1 MDFTEKQILLINEM
15 IKDNI
20 NFAIH
25 EYNKKLNLIKHIDFD
40 IKIIELKLQSYGH
53 KEVSLETLLYLKE
66 HNYSFQ
72 SYINRYEEL
81 NKELNLKNKEKD
93 IFLNL
98 ILQIKNFIPKYDFNT
113 DYDLILN
120 PPYFFH
126 KNNIPILKKKL
137 YKFMKES
144 DVNNLVESLY

>member
-1 MDFTEKQILLINEM
+1 MDFTEKQLLLINEM
-15 IKDNI
+15 IKDNV
-20 NFAIH
+20 NLAIQ

-53 KEVSLETLLYLKE
+53 KEVSIETLLYLKE
-66 HNYSFQ
+66 NNYSYK
-72 SYINRYEEL
+72 SYVNRYEEL
-81 NKELNLKNKEKD
+81 NRELIHKNKEKD

-98 ILQIKNFIPKYDFNT
+98 ILHIKNFIPKYDFNT

-120 PPYFFH
+120 PPYFFY

-137 YKFMKES
+137 CKFMNET
-144 DVNNLVESLY
+144 DVNNLVDSQ